1 MFQTSQQVQS
11 GNNADMTAADI
22 VDRLADHKTI
32 GKAPRTELEWLAA
45 HGSVRHLNTG
55 DVLTPKGRAVEGLFI
70 VLSGRISISVD
81 RGTGLHKIME
91 WGGGDVTGML
101 PYSRLVTPPADTIA
115 EESSEIFAVPRDHLH
130 AMIRECDMVT
140 ASLVHAMVD
149 RTRVFNAAD
158 LHDEKMMSLGKLS
171 AGLAHELNNPA
182 SAIERSAAVLE
193 RRMDESER
201 AARALGAVLLTD
213 GQRAALD
220 AIQVSCLAMR
230 ERGVRSPLAQAERE
244 EAIANWLEDH
254 GLDPAIADELAETE
268 VTFDALHRLASAVD
282 GSALDNGLRWV
293 AAACSAR
300 SLASEI
306 QEAATRIVILV
317 SAIKGFT
324 HMDQAAVAAPVDVA
338 RGIDDTVTVL
348 RAKARKKSATVAVD
362 VASDLPKALGFAAEL
377 NQVWANLLD
386 NALDAIPDS
395 GRVDI
400 RVTHERKRVVVRII
414 DNGSGIP
421 DQIRERIFDP
431 FFTTKPLGQGMGLGL
446 DMVRKLIRHNDGEI
460 SVESKPGRT
469 EFCVALP
476 AVATE
481 SLGARS

>member
-1 MFQTSQQVQS
+1 
-11 GNNADMTAADI
+11 
-22 VDRLADHKTI
+22 
-32 GKAPRTELEWLAA
+32 
-45 HGSVRHLNTG
+45 
-55 DVLTPKGRAVEGLFI
+55 
-70 VLSGRISISVD
+70 
-81 RGTGLHKIME
+81 
-91 WGGGDVTGML
+91 
-101 PYSRLVTPPADTIA
+101 
-115 EESSEIFAVPRDHLH
+115 
-130 AMIRECDMVT
+130 
-140 ASLVHAMVD
+140 VHAMVD
-149 RTRVFNAAD
+149 RARVFNASD

-182 SAIERSAAVLE
+182 SAIERSASVLE

-220 AIQVSCLAMR
+220 AIQVSCLATR

-254 GLDPAIADELAETE
+254 GLDPAIADALSETE
-268 VTFDALHRLASAVD
+268 VTFDALHSLASAVE

-306 QEAATRIVILV
+306 QEAATRIVVLV
-317 SAIKGFT
+317 GAIKGFT
-324 HMDQAAVAAPVDVA
+324 HMDQAAVAAPFDVP

-362 VASDLPKALGFAAEL
+362 VASDLPKALGFAGEL

-386 NALDAIPDS
+386 NALDAIADG
-395 GRVDI
+395 GRIDI
-400 RVTHERKRVVVRII
+400 CVTHERKRVMVRII
-414 DNGSGIP
+414 DNGSGIS
-421 DQIRERIFDP
+421 DEIRERIFEP
-431 FFTTKPLGQGMGLGL
+431 LFTTKPLGQGMGLGL
-446 DMVRKLIRHNDGEI
+446 DMVRKLVRHNDGEI
-460 SVESKPGRT
+460 NVESRPGRT
-469 EFCVALP
+469 EFSVALP
-476 AVATE
+476 AAATE